1 MKRIIPLFTSLA
13 VALAASSS
21 PAADRPELHA
31 FPFQT
36 PVTAPGTFAATGVGE
51 NFVLSGP
58 IVGDVSITGDSL
70 YRVTLSDAVLSGTL
84 SLSGDAQLWLVGDN
98 TISASAPSAVSATNA
113 LAIGGP
119 GTLSA
124 SAPGGKKTG
133 VVSAAD
139 LVLAGGHTAL
149 TIASPAAKNACGV
162 SLSGNYT
169 QLAGTLSVVGDSP
182 DVKQNG
188 LFLSGKK
195 TSAAISGGTLSV
207 SLAGE
212 KSIGLAVDKASSSAS
227 LSGGVLRFA
236 MSGDGSKGVKTDGD
250 FSMSGGLLDATLS
263 GGCALDYYVGET
275 TNDAGK
281 AVECSYVVTLT
292 ASSATSGG
300 SISYPTSKLLDPGTY
315 PVLDPA
321 NSCAVK
327 GGTVSISGGTV
338 RIRASGTA
346 ARGIGADSLDISGGV
361 FDIAV
366 SGGPS
371 DVAVE
376 MLDPDALTTCLD
388 SSSAAC
394 LKTSGTNSVLA
405 ITGGTFNLAA
415 TGDAG
420 KLISADGHLVI
431 GVSGA
436 TTLPSDDSFSPD
448 IQGSTSG
455 ARVWR
460 TSLKQNV
467 YGSLATA
474 SATTDIDSLP
484 LSVAANHLVKSSTGG
499 FNPGG
504 PAEDPDYANPK
515 GVKAI
520 SSLAVH
526 SGRLRVATANEGG
539 EGIESKANLAITGG
553 LLEFVCADDCINTAG
568 DLSIDGGWLYCA
580 STGNDGI
587 DSNGAIT
594 INDGVIL
601 AFTTTTPEC
610 GIDLDN
616 PTDFRINGGIVVS
629 FGASTQMAHGS
640 TGAQASYL
648 ATSRSAAAYAGKYLV
663 LPPGA
668 TTVYAK
674 IPSMASPSGTL
685 SLLCSNNG
693 WNTVQSP
700 YTAPDPPD
708 GGDTAFHGLYIR
720 P

>member
-1 MKRIIPLFTSLA
+1 MKRTIPLFASL
-13 VALAASSS
+13 VFVLAAAAS
-21 PAADRPELHA
+21 AADRPELHA

-36 PVTAPGTFAATGVGE
+36 PVTAPGSFAATGDGE

-58 IVGDVSITGDSL
+58 IAGDVSIAGDSL
-70 YRVTLSDAVLSGTL
+70 YRVTLSDAALSGTL

-98 TISASAPSAVSATNA
+98 TISASSPSAVSATGA

-119 GTLSA
+119 GALAA

-133 VVSAAD
+133 VVSAAE
-139 LVLAGGHTAL
+139 LVLAGGRTAL
-149 TIASPAAKNACGV
+149 TIASPTAKNACGV

-169 QLAGTLSVVGDSP
+169 QLAGDLSIVGASP

-207 SLAGE
+207 SLDGE
-212 KSIGLAVDKASSSAS
+212 KSVGLAIDKASSAVSV
-227 LSGGVLRFA
+227 SGGVLRFA

-250 FSMSGGLLDATLS
+250 FSMSGGLFDASLT
-263 GGCALDYYVGET
+263 GGCALDYCVGET
-275 TNDAGK
+275 TNDAGES
-281 AVECSYVVTLT
+281 VECAYVVTLT
-292 ASSATSGG
+292 SSSATSGG
-300 SISYPTSKLLDPGTY
+300 SLSYPTSKLLDPGTY

-321 NSCAVK
+321 HSCALK
-327 GGTVSISGGTV
+327 GGAVLVSGGTV
-338 RIRASGTA
+338 RIRASGAA
-346 ARGIGADSLDISGGV
+346 ARGIGADSLEISGGV
-361 FDIAV
+361 FDITV
-366 SGGPS
+366 SGGPA
-371 DVAVE
+371 DVVVA

-388 SSSAAC
+388 SASAAC
-394 LKTSGTNSVLA
+394 LKTSGTNSLLS

-431 GVSGA
+431 GVPGA
-436 TTLPSDDSFSPD
+436 ATLPSDASFSPD

-460 TSLKQNV
+460 TSLKQKV

-474 SATTDIDSLP
+474 SATTDIDALP
-484 LSVAANHLVKSSTGG
+484 LSVAAEHLVKSSTGG

-504 PAEDPDYANPK
+504 PADDPDYANPK
-515 GVKAI
+515 GVKAA

-539 EGIESKANLAITGG
+539 EGIESKGDLSITGG
-553 LLEFVCADDCINTAG
+553 LLEFVCADDCVNTAG
-568 DLSIDGGWLYCA
+568 NLSIDGGWLHCA

-594 INDGVIL
+594 INGGVVL
-601 AFTTTTPEC
+601 AFTTTAPEC

-616 PTDFRINGGIVVS
+616 PSDFRINGGIVVS
-629 FGASTQMAHGS
+629 FGSSTQMAHGS
-640 TGAQASYL
+640 VGAQASFL
-648 ATSRSAAAYAGKYLV
+648 APSVSAAAYAGQYLV

-668 TTVYAK
+668 ATVYAK
-674 IPSMASPSGTL
+674 IPSMASPSGSL
-685 SLLCSNNG
+685 SLMCSNEG
-693 WNTVQSP
+693 WGTAQTP
-700 YTAPDPPD
+700 YTVPAPPD
-708 GGDTAFHGLYIR
+708 GGDTAFHGLFIC